1 MCAVSDPGLD
11 LAELAASLGDALETR
26 FELGPRLSEGPHT
39 EVYTARDREL
49 GRSVLVKRARLD
61 APERELRRLLVEAQV
76 AAQLAH
82 PNVVPLYSLEV
93 TADGM
98 PAFTMQRV
106 RGETLA
112 KLVERARDAGDPR
125 DGTHALRRRLDI
137 FLGVTDAIAH
147 AHARGV
153 YHRKLTSAA
162 VMLGPFAEV
171 FVTDWGSAMLGEKGE
186 AEPLELIVA
195 PPISL
200 SGPLPRDGAD
210 TTPRGRS
217 PRDVAAELRD
227 RRALGRLLAELV
239 TLTPPTAPGASDP
252 AMPSAPPQPLAR
264 AQRRVPHDLRAIV
277 SAAQRDD
284 GYRDVRALAEDVRR
298 YLRGEVTYAR
308 PTHAIEQALRRALR
322 RPAKLLLVLM
332 LLVMTGGG
340 FALMRR
346 VSTLEAERNEA
357 RRREAVASVSGAV
370 SARADQLDV
379 MANDIMS
386 ELYAVRA
393 SLSLSSSSTAARE
406 ALRVATRRTSALRGF
421 MIANG
426 DVVMVGAHTD
436 ALHAL
441 APIGTADARWS
452 LPTRR
457 APHEPWVVPVLA
469 DLTDARG
476 ASRGVVG
483 LDIPLAS
490 LTVLTA
496 ATPAPG
502 LRALRVVD
510 AQGRV
515 LDSQGYAGAPSDAEL
530 VKQVEARVESNIL
543 WRRDHSLALARVH
556 TLEWYMV
563 GETEVHP

>member
-39 EVYTARDREL
+39 EIYAARDREL
-49 GRSVLVKRARLD
+49 GRSVLVKRARPE
-61 APERELRRLLVEAQV
+61 AAERELRRLLVEAQV

-93 TADGM
+93 TGDGM

-125 DGTHALRRRLDI
+125 DGTHALRRRLEI

-171 FVTDWGSAMLGEKGE
+171 FVTDWGSAMLGDKGE
-186 AEPLELIVA
+186 AEPLELTVA

-200 SGPLPRDGAD
+200 SGPVPGEVVGAAL
-210 TTPRGRS
+210 RGRS
-217 PRDVAAELRD
+217 ARDVAAELRD

-239 TLTPPTAPGASDP
+239 TLTPPSLPGASDP
-252 AMPSAPPQPLAR
+252 AAPSSPPPPLAR
-264 AQRRVPHDLRAIV
+264 PRRRVHRDLRAIV
-277 SAAQRDD
+277 GAAQRDD

-298 YLRGEVTYAR
+298 FLRGEVTHAR
-308 PTHAIEQALRRALR
+308 PTHGVEQALRRALR
-322 RPAKLLLVLM
+322 RPAKLLLVL
-332 LLVMTGGG
+332 LLAVVSCGG
-340 FALMRR
+340 FAVMRR
-346 VSTLEAERNEA
+346 VRTLEEERA
-357 RRREAVASVSGAV
+357 GAQRREAVASVSGAV
-370 SARADQLDV
+370 SARADQLDA
-379 MANDIMS
+379 MASDIMS

-393 SLSLSSSSTAARE
+393 ALSLSRSSTTARE

-421 MIANG
+421 MV
-426 DVVMVGAHTD
+426 DTTEVVVVGARTD
-436 ALHAL
+436 ALRDL
-441 APIGTADARWS
+441 APIGTADARWGV
-452 LPTRR
+452 PTRR

-469 DLTDARG
+469 DLTDASGR
-476 ASRGVVG
+476 SRGVVG
-483 LDIPLAS
+483 LDVPLAS

-496 ATPAPG
+496 ATPVPG

-515 LDSQGYAGAPSDAEL
+515 LDGQGYAAIPIDAEL
-530 VKQVEARVESNIL
+530 VREVEAEVESNIL
-543 WRRDHSLALARVH
+543 WRSDHSLALARVH
-556 TLEWYMV
+556 ALEWYMV

>member
-26 FELGPRLSEGPHT
+26 FELGPRLSEGPYT

-93 TADGM
+93 TADSM

-125 DGTHALRRRLDI
+125 DGTHALRRRLEI

-171 FVTDWGSAMLGEKGE
+171 FVTDWGSAMLGEKGA

-200 SGPLPRDGAD
+200 SGPITRDLVDPAV
-210 TTPRGRS
+210 RGRS
-217 PRDVAAELRD
+217 PRDLAAELRD

-239 TLTPPTAPGASDP
+239 TLTSPVAPGTSDP
-252 AMPSAPPQPLAR
+252 AAPSTPPPPLAR
-264 AQRRVPHDLRAIV
+264 PQRRVPRDLRAIV
-277 SAAQRDD
+277 GAAQRDD
-284 GYRDVRALAEDVRR
+284 GYHDVRALAEDVRR
-298 YLRGEVTYAR
+298 FLHGEVTHAR
-308 PTHAIEQALRRALR
+308 PTHTLEQAVRRALR
-322 RPAKLLLVLM
+322 RPAKLLLLL
-332 LLVMTGGG
+332 LLVVMSCGG
-340 FALMRR
+340 FLLMRR
-346 VSTLEAERNEA
+346 VNALEAERA
-357 RRREAVASVSGAV
+357 DAKRREAVASVSGAV
-370 SARADQLDV
+370 SARADQLDA
-379 MANDIMS
+379 MASDIMS

-393 SLSLSSSSTAARE
+393 SLSLSRSSTTARE

-421 MIANG
+421 MVDEA
-426 DVVMVGAHTD
+426 DVVVVGAQTTE
-436 ALHAL
+436 LHSL
-441 APIGTADARWS
+441 APIGTADARWG

-457 APHEPWVVPVLA
+457 SPHEPWVVPVLA

-476 ASRGVVG
+476 TSRGVVG

-490 LTVLTA
+490 LTILTA
-496 ATPAPG
+496 AAPVPG

-510 AQGRV
+510 AQGRM
-515 LDSQGYAGAPSDAEL
+515 LDGQGYTATPTDAEL
-530 VKQVEARVESNIL
+530 VSQVEARVESNIL

>member
-1 MCAVSDPGLD
+1 M
-11 LAELAASLGDALETR
+11 
-26 FELGPRLSEGPHT
+26 
-39 EVYTARDREL
+39 
-49 GRSVLVKRARLD
+49 
-61 APERELRRLLVEAQV
+61 
-76 AAQLAH
+76 
-82 PNVVPLYSLEV
+82 
-93 TADGM
+93 
-98 PAFTMQRV
+98 
-106 RGETLA
+106 
-112 KLVERARDAGDPR
+112 
-125 DGTHALRRRLDI
+125 
-137 FLGVTDAIAH
+137 
-147 AHARGV
+147 
-153 YHRKLTSAA
+153 
-162 VMLGPFAEV
+162 
-171 FVTDWGSAMLGEKGE
+171 
-186 AEPLELIVA
+186 
-195 PPISL
+195 
-200 SGPLPRDGAD
+200 
-210 TTPRGRS
+210 
-217 PRDVAAELRD
+217 
-227 RRALGRLLAELV
+227 
-239 TLTPPTAPGASDP
+239 
-252 AMPSAPPQPLAR
+252 
-264 AQRRVPHDLRAIV
+264 
-277 SAAQRDD
+277 
-284 GYRDVRALAEDVRR
+284 
-298 YLRGEVTYAR
+298 
-308 PTHAIEQALRRALR
+308 
-322 RPAKLLLVLM
+322 
-332 LLVMTGGG
+332 
-340 FALMRR
+340 
-346 VSTLEAERNEA
+346 
-357 RRREAVASVSGAV
+357 